1 MTLFVWLISQP
12 PISSII
18 LSESIS
24 YQAAVLFFQ
33 NKATSQPNRTEH
45 TIGNNSSL
53 QIGLPSR
60 VD

>member
-24 YQAAVLFFQ
+24 YQAAVLFFSEQ
-33 NKATSQPNRTEH
+33 SHQPAEQDRTH
-45 TIGNNSSL
+45 NW
-53 QIGLPSR
+53 
-60 VD
+60 